1 MCTVDRLTVLRAEAS
16 FSKSGKAAAESEL
29 DATKTQLDLL
39 ADEAATKTRTISK
52 LQGTCTEFIFGGI
65 NRTEF
70 VFRNNPLHLFLET
83 ILPHV
88 SD

>member
-52 LQGTCTEFIFGGI
+52 LQGT
-65 NRTEF
+65 RTESI
-70 VFRNNPLHLFLET
+70 FRRKKNVQSPFLENNLC
-83 ILPHV
+83 IYF
-88 SD
+88 